1 MSHFNYF
8 LNALFFICLI
18 TVQASVAEENNQ
30 APPIVETSLES
41 VEFSGNQDEN
51 WVKMQADVVLV
62 KTRLDAQRAVV
73 TELLVSKKNN
83 KGRIAKDQ
91 VDQLNLNHQKLQEL
105 SKEYNQKFNEFEI
118 KYPEKGQSFGRQYNR
133 KTELSLDQMENSL
146 TLEGRIR
153 KMSKK
158 IKAQYGTEAQPAT
171 SAQKPK
177 AVEKLTQPV
186 KSKDDITEKII
197 LVK

>member
-1 MSHFNYF
+1 MLHFNYF
-8 LNALFFICLI
+8 FKALFFTCLL
-18 TVQASVAEENNQ
+18 TTHASAAKENNQ
-30 APPIVETSLES
+30 APLVVEASAES
-41 VEFSGNQDEN
+41 TEFSGNQDES
-51 WVKMQADVVLV
+51 WVTMQADVVLAQ
-62 KTRLDAQRAVV
+62 TRADAQRAVV

-105 SKEYNQKFNEFEI
+105 VKEYNLKFNEFEI
-118 KYPEKGQSFGRQYNR
+118 KYPEKGQSLGRQYNR
-133 KTELSLDQMENSL
+133 KTEQSLDQMENSL

-158 IKAQYGTEAQPAT
+158 IKTQYGTAEQPIT

-177 AVEKLTQPV
+177 TAEKLTQPV
-186 KSKDDITEKII
+186 KPKDDITEKII